1 MSKENKT
8 KDKADKII
16 QIMPI
21 KNSVSI
27 MQGYTPIL
35 GLSDKGEVYIL
46 NKDGTWVL
54 LSDYL
59 TEPR

>member
-1 MSKENKT
+1 
-8 KDKADKII
+8 
-16 QIMPI
+16 MPI

-35 GLSDKGEVYIL
+35 GLSNKGEVYIL